1 MVIHIVLFDKQQV
14 VNFTLSVFSGPSI
27 ILMPPSSQRL
37 SHFHPADHWLYSAF
51 NYPRAGSLETLHLFC
66 SSTNKINIKLNY
78 WLLVID
84 GGAPHLPCS
93 CESARGAS
101 RLNEWI
107 YQLNVFYQPPPSLYR
122 AGSFYIHLQF
132 LHSVSCHNAIL
143 TIFSGHGHMILALY
157 WALSIPP
164 WLGPTLILW
173 LEQHSLPR

>member
-51 NYPRAGSLETLHLFC
+51 NYPWAGSLETLHLFC
-66 SSTNKINIKLNY
+66 SSTNKINIKLSY

-122 AGSFYIHLQF
+122 AGSFISTFSFSTPSVVTTQF
-132 LHSVSCHNAIL
+132 SQYSLDMD
-143 TIFSGHGHMILALY
+143 T
-157 WALSIPP
+157 W
-164 WLGPTLILW
+164 
-173 LEQHSLPR
+173 SLPCTEPSPYHRDSVRHLCYDWSNIH

>member
-1 MVIHIVLFDKQQV
+1 M
-14 VNFTLSVFSGPSI
+14 NFTCLCLLWSFHHPNASLKSEIVSFSPSRP
-27 ILMPPSSQRL
+27 LAVLCLQLPPGHYRL
-37 SHFHPADHWLYSAF
+37 S
-51 NYPRAGSLETLHLFC
+51 SLLLL
-66 SSTNKINIKLNY
+66 NIKLNY

-164 WLGPTLILW
+164 WLGPTLMLW
-173 LEQHSLPR
+173 LEQHSLA